1 MEFTL
6 ENLFNEMAE
15 LDEHASEM
23 STGDYLRRSNELR
36 RMYELLKQREQQE
49 REQQEREQQEQEL
62 IYNQRREIIPYN
74 IINMNNNIHNL
85 NYIINDFYIPI
96 SERPFF

>member
-1 MEFTL
+1 MELTL
-6 ENLFNEMAE
+6 EILFDEMAK
-15 LDEHASEM
+15 LDESSSEM

-49 REQQEREQQEQEL
+49 QEQQEQEL
-62 IYNQRREIIPYN
+62 IYNQRREIIPYS
-74 IINMNNNIHNL
+74 IININNNIHNL